1 MRDLQL
7 RSYQLIVDAD
17 GRNLL
22 VNVKRGLHQFQHLY
36 VRLMAR

>member
-7 RSYQLIVDAD
+7 RNYQLIVAVD

-22 VNVKRGLHQFQHLY
+22 VNVKRVLHQFQHLY
-36 VRLMAR
+36 VRLTAR

>member
-7 RSYQLIVDAD
+7 RSYQLIVVAD

-22 VNVKRGLHQFQHLY
+22 VNVKRVLHQFQHLY
-36 VRLMAR
+36 LRLMAR